1 MCLEGFRNALVKEWT
16 GSSFMVRD
24 VEKVVEFA

>member
-1 MCLEGFRNALVKEWT
+1 MYLEGFRMALAKNWS
-16 GSSFMVRD
+16 GGLFRVRD